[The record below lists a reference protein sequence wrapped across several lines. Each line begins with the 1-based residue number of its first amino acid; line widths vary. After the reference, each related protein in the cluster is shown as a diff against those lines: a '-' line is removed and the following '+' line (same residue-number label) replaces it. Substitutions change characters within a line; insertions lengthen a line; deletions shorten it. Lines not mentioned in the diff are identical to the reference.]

1 MGSFDLKDDL
11 YHNFNFSNHRLN
23 SLTNKF
29 ISRLNQDLYARRE
42 KHLHRE
48 IRLYSNYQHNL
59 VSNDYF
65 QLRFHPKVIAGAKAA
80 CEKHGSGSG
89 ASPLLS
95 GFLPCH
101 QELLDEIL
109 NWKQKSSGMLFNSG
123 FVANQAVLKHLPGK
137 NDLVLADRLIHH
149 SIAQALLQ
157 CPAKFKRYG
166 HLDMVELEV
175 LLQKNYKKYDT
186 IFVVTESVFSMDG
199 DYPDLKKIV
208 ALKNKFPFILVL
220 DEAHGTGV
228 FGENGGGL
236 AEEMNVL
243 DEVDITVGTLGK
255 ALASMGAYV
264 LANNPSIIDYLT
276 NEAGEYIYSTFLPP
290 SQVGAALESIKLI
303 RTFAAERKNLMR
315 LSKYFRDGLN
325 QKSGA
330 IESPI
335 IPVLIGD
342 PQETLRL
349 RDELLSNG
357 ILVGAVR
364 PPTVPVDSSRLRIS
378 LHSNINEALVDE
390 LLKLLDPWKKN

>member
-1 MGSFDLKDDL
+1 MTKKF
-11 YHNFNFSNHRLN
+11 
-23 SLTNKF
+23 TN
-29 ISRLNQDLYARRE
+29 RLNQDLNDRRE

-48 IRLYSNYQHNL
+48 VRLYNNYQHNL
-59 VSNDYF
+59 ISNDYF
-65 QLRFHPKVIAGAKAA
+65 QLRFHPKVIAGAKIA

-95 GFLPCH
+95 GFLSCH

-137 NDLVLADRLIHH
+137 NDFVLADRLIHH
-149 SIAQALLQ
+149 SLAQALVQ
-157 CPAKFKRYG
+157 SPAKFKRYN
-166 HLDMVELEV
+166 HLDMADLET
-175 LLQKNYKKYDT
+175 LLQKNHKKYDT

-199 DYPDLKKIV
+199 DYPDLKTLV
-208 ALKNKFPFILVL
+208 ALKKKFPFILLL

-228 FGENGGGL
+228 FGEHGGGL

-243 DEVDITVGTLGK
+243 DEVDIIVGTLGK

-264 LANNPSIIDYLT
+264 LTNKPSIIDYLT

-303 RTFAAERKNLMR
+303 KTFDEQRKNLR
-315 LSKYFRDGLN
+315 SLSKYFREGLN
-325 QKSGA
+325 QNSGEM
-330 IESPI
+330 ESPI

-342 PQETLRL
+342 PQETIEL
-349 RDELLSNG
+349 RDQLLSKG

-364 PPTVPVDSSRLRIS
+364 PPTVPANSSRLRIS
-378 LHSNINEALVDE
+378 LHSKINEALVDE

>member
-1 MGSFDLKDDL
+1 MTKKF
-11 YHNFNFSNHRLN
+11 
-23 SLTNKF
+23 TN
-29 ISRLNQDLYARRE
+29 RLNQDLNDRRE

-48 IRLYSNYQHNL
+48 VRLYNNYQHNL
-59 VSNDYF
+59 ISNDYF
-65 QLRFHPKVIAGAKAA
+65 QLRFHPKVIAGAKIAS
-80 CEKHGSGSG
+80 EKHGSGSG

-95 GFLPCH
+95 GFLSCH

-137 NDLVLADRLIHH
+137 NDFVLADRLIHH
-149 SIAQALLQ
+149 SLAQALVQ
-157 CPAKFKRYG
+157 SPAKFKRYN
-166 HLDMVELEV
+166 HLDMADLET
-175 LLQKNYKKYDT
+175 LLQKNHKKYDT

-199 DYPDLKKIV
+199 DYPDLKKLV
-208 ALKNKFPFILVL
+208 ALKNKFPFILIL

-243 DEVDITVGTLGK
+243 DKVDITVGTLGK

-264 LANNPSIIDYLT
+264 LTNNPTIIEYLT
-276 NEAGEYIYSTFLPP
+276 NEAGEYVYSTFLPP

-303 RTFAAERKNLMR
+303 RTFGEQRKKLMR

-325 QKSGA
+325 LKSGEM
-330 IESPI
+330 ESPI

-342 PQETLRL
+342 PRETLEL
-349 RDELLSNG
+349 RDKLLSKG

-364 PPTVPVDSSRLRIS
+364 PPTVPADSSRLRIS

-390 LLKLLDPWKKN
+390 LLKLLDPWKTN

>member
-1 MGSFDLKDDL
+1 LKDDL
-11 YHNFNFSNHRLN
+11 YHNFKLSNHFLN
-23 SLTNKF
+23 SLTIKF
-29 ISRLNQDLYARRE
+29 FNRLNQDLNDRRE

-48 IRLYSNYQHNL
+48 VGLYRDYKHNL
-59 VSNDYF
+59 ISNDYF
-65 QLRFHPKVIAGAKAA
+65 QLRFHPKVIAGAKTA
-80 CEKHGSGSG
+80 CEKYGSGSG

-109 NWKQKSSGMLFNSG
+109 NWKQKSFGMLFNSG

-137 NDLVLADRLIHH
+137 NDFVLADRLIHH
-149 SIAQALLQ
+149 SIAQALIQ
-157 CPAKFKRYG
+157 CPAKFKRYS
-166 HLDMVELEV
+166 HLDMAELEV
-175 LLQKNYKKYDT
+175 LLQKNYNNYDT
-186 IFVVTESVFSMDG
+186 IFVITESVFSMDG
-199 DYPDLKKIV
+199 DYPDLKALV
-208 ALKNKFPFILVL
+208 ALKKKYPFILVV

-228 FGENGGGL
+228 FGESGGGL

-276 NEAGEYIYSTFLPP
+276 NQAGEYIYSTFLPP

-303 RTFAAERKNLMR
+303 KTFGEQRKNLKR
-315 LSKYFRDGLN
+315 LSKYFRVGLN
-325 QKSGA
+325 QNLGG

-342 PQETLRL
+342 PQETLDL
-349 RDELLSNG
+349 RDKLLRNG
-357 ILVGAVR
+357 FLVGAVR
-364 PPTVPVDSSRLRIS
+364 PPTVPENSSRLRIS
-378 LHSNINEALVDE
+378 LHSKINEALVDE
-390 LLKLLDPWKKN
+390 LLNLLDSWKKN

>member
-1 MGSFDLKDDL
+1 
-11 YHNFNFSNHRLN
+11 
-23 SLTNKF
+23 LTKKF
-29 ISRLNQDLYARRE
+29 TNRLNQDLNDRRE

-48 IRLYSNYQHNL
+48 VRLYNNYQHNL
-59 VSNDYF
+59 ISNDYF
-65 QLRFHPKVIAGAKAA
+65 QLRFHPKVIAGAKIA

-95 GFLPCH
+95 GFLSCH

-137 NDLVLADRLIHH
+137 NDFVLADRLIHH
-149 SIAQALLQ
+149 SLAQALVQ
-157 CPAKFKRYG
+157 SPAKFKRYN
-166 HLDMVELEV
+166 HLDMTDLEA
-175 LLQKNYKKYDT
+175 LLQKNHKKYDT

-199 DYPDLKKIV
+199 DYPDLKTLV
-208 ALKNKFPFILVL
+208 ALKKKFPFILLL

-228 FGENGGGL
+228 FGEHGGGL

-243 DEVDITVGTLGK
+243 DEVDIIVGTLGK

-264 LANNPSIIDYLT
+264 LTNNPSIIDYLT

-303 RTFAAERKNLMR
+303 KTFDEQRKNLR
-315 LSKYFRDGLN
+315 SLSKYFREGLN
-325 QKSGA
+325 QNSGEM
-330 IESPI
+330 ESPI

-342 PQETLRL
+342 PQETIEL
-349 RDELLSNG
+349 RDQLLSKG

-364 PPTVPVDSSRLRIS
+364 PPTVPANSSRLRIS
-378 LHSNINEALVDE
+378 LHSKINEALVDE

>member
-1 MGSFDLKDDL
+1 MTKKF
-11 YHNFNFSNHRLN
+11 
-23 SLTNKF
+23 TN
-29 ISRLNQDLYARRE
+29 RLNQDLNDRRE

-48 IRLYSNYQHNL
+48 VRLYNNYQHNL
-59 VSNDYF
+59 ISNDYF
-65 QLRFHPKVIAGAKAA
+65 QLRFHPKVIAGAKIA
-80 CEKHGSGSG
+80 CEKHGSGSC

-95 GFLPCH
+95 GFLSCH

-137 NDLVLADRLIHH
+137 NDFVLADRLIHH
-149 SIAQALLQ
+149 SLAQALVQ
-157 CPAKFKRYG
+157 SPAKFKRYN
-166 HLDMVELEV
+166 HLDMADLET
-175 LLQKNYKKYDT
+175 LLQKNHKKYDT

-199 DYPDLKKIV
+199 DYPDLKTLV
-208 ALKNKFPFILVL
+208 ALKKKFPFILLL

-228 FGENGGGL
+228 FGEHGGGL

-243 DEVDITVGTLGK
+243 DEVDIIVGTLGK

-264 LANNPSIIDYLT
+264 LTNNPSIIDYLT

-303 RTFAAERKNLMR
+303 KTFDEQRKNLR
-315 LSKYFRDGLN
+315 SLSKYFREGLN
-325 QKSGA
+325 QYSVEM
-330 IESPI
+330 ESPI

-342 PQETLRL
+342 PQETIEL
-349 RDELLSNG
+349 RDQLLSKG

-364 PPTVPVDSSRLRIS
+364 PPTVPANSSRLRIS
-378 LHSNINEALVDE
+378 LHSKINEALVDE

>member
-1 MGSFDLKDDL
+1 MTKKF
-11 YHNFNFSNHRLN
+11 
-23 SLTNKF
+23 TN
-29 ISRLNQDLYARRE
+29 RLNQDLNDRRE

-48 IRLYSNYQHNL
+48 VRLYNNYQHNL
-59 VSNDYF
+59 ISNDYF
-65 QLRFHPKVIAGAKAA
+65 QLRFHPKVIAGAKIA

-95 GFLPCH
+95 GFLSCH

-123 FVANQAVLKHLPGK
+123 FVANQAVLKYLPGK
-137 NDLVLADRLIHH
+137 NDFVLADRLIHH
-149 SIAQALLQ
+149 SLAQALVQ
-157 CPAKFKRYG
+157 SPAKFKRYN
-166 HLDMVELEV
+166 HLDMADLET
-175 LLQKNYKKYDT
+175 LLQKNHKKYDT

-199 DYPDLKKIV
+199 DYPDLKTLV
-208 ALKNKFPFILVL
+208 ALKKKFPFILLL

-228 FGENGGGL
+228 FGEHGGGL

-243 DEVDITVGTLGK
+243 DEVDIIVGTLGK

-264 LANNPSIIDYLT
+264 LTNNPSIIDYLT

-303 RTFAAERKNLMR
+303 KTFDEQRKTLR
-315 LSKYFRDGLN
+315 SLSKYFREGLSQN
-325 QKSGA
+325 SEEM
-330 IESPI
+330 ESPI

-342 PQETLRL
+342 PQETIEL
-349 RDELLSNG
+349 RDQLLSKG

-364 PPTVPVDSSRLRIS
+364 PPTVPANSSRLRIS
-378 LHSNINEALVDE
+378 LHSKINEALVDE